1 MLCFF
6 TIESFFVMILEFC
19 STDKMELV
27 SLALFCPLKTQVS
40 GFLG

>member
-6 TIESFFVMILEFC
+6 TVESFFVMILKFC

-27 SLALFCPLKTQVS
+27 SLYLLYFAP
-40 GFLG
+40 